1 MARLNIPM
9 VTLWQPRPT
18 SIISSVLRVVLFR
31 VAIVHTLTVW
41 RAFFISV
48 CARWLASRTCCSS
61 AIVVLR
67 ELSSCVHRS
76 LSSSKSCCILV
87 VLWCFQKWQVLT
99 RIQPLWQGLL
109 HYITSHTQPIISS
122 QEVGHLNQLKVCV
135 CESSVNSCGYYLLP
149 PTNQTSFPLRKSGWL
164 PVAQQRKENLA
175 LALKELKLLTLN
187 NTFHICNILPSMPP
201 I

>member
-1 MARLNIPM
+1 MESLLHISLCTLVSLTNVLQLCHCGAQRALELCTSQSQLFQVVLYPCGAVVFPKMTSSHKNSTTMARC
-9 VTLWQPRPT
+9 VT
-18 SIISSVLRVVLFR
+18 
-31 VAIVHTLTVW
+31 
-41 RAFFISV
+41 
-48 CARWLASRTCCSS
+48 
-61 AIVVLR
+61 
-67 ELSSCVHRS
+67 
-76 LSSSKSCCILV
+76 
-87 VLWCFQKWQVLT
+87 
-99 RIQPLWQGLL
+99 
-109 HYITSHTQPIISS
+109 HTQPIISS

-164 PVAQQRKENLA
+164 PVAQQRKEKLA